1 MHEEIWKVLSKIV
14 RRRPVSSAALTSNTR
29 SALGAMVE
37 KEARTVGSRTV
48 AYENVGHMIGASASW
63 IRKYLADRG
72 EVAEPRTPLFQNIR
86 VAYSNLCERVE
97 QQNRSDELRL
107 RAIGKNLD
115 AVTEGF
121 DTENLAQAQADVAEA
136 LK

>member
-1 MHEEIWKVLSKIV
+1 MST
-14 RRRPVSSAALTSNTR
+14 AALTSTTR

-37 KEARTVGSRTV
+37 KEARRVGSRTV
-48 AYENVGHMIGASASW
+48 AYENIGQMIGVSASW
-63 IRKYLADRG
+63 VRKYLADRG
-72 EVAEPRTPLFQNIR
+72 GVAEPRTPLFQNIR

-97 QQNRSDELRL
+97 QQNRNDELRL

-121 DTENLAQAQADVAEA
+121 GAESDTEDTTVLGEVQ
-136 LK
+136 